1 MAKNESSID
10 TKKLAKEFNNLGE
23 GAIVLIET
31 SAEKILEVH
40 LTAVK
45 WLSDKKY
52 TQIVLSTSRPC
63 KNLLDLYKKN
73 NIDTSKIIILC
84 TVCQEKEKN
93 KQENSKVIH
102 ISSCASLTEISLSLS
117 KGMES
122 IKDKK
127 FIFIDSIN
135 TMLIHNEPKML
146 ARFIHSILTKMRTNN
161 VSGLLISL
169 EVDTDKEVRAEIA
182 QLCDKII
189 KV

>member
-1 MAKNESSID
+1 MID
-10 TKKLAKEFNNLGE
+10 TKKLTKEFNNLEE

-31 SAEKILEVH
+31 TAEKILEVN
-40 LTAVK
+40 LVVVK

-52 TQIVLSTSRPC
+52 TQIILSTSRPC

-73 NIDTSKIIILC
+73 NIDINKIRILC
-84 TVCQEKEKN
+84 AVCQNK
-93 KQENSKVIH
+93 KQENSNIIH
-102 ISSCASLTEISLSLS
+102 IQSSSSLTEISLALS
-117 KGMES
+117 KCMES

-135 TMLIHNEPKML
+135 TMLVHNDSSVL
-146 ARFIHSILTKMRTNN
+146 AKFIHFVLTKMRTNN

-169 EVDTDKEVRAEIA
+169 KIETNKEVKAEIS

-189 KV
+189 EV

>member
-1 MAKNESSID
+1 MID
-10 TKKLAKEFNNLGE
+10 IKKLVKEFNNLGE

-31 SAEKILEVH
+31 TASKILEVQ

-52 TQIVLSTSRPC
+52 TQIILSTSRPC
-63 KNLLDLYKKN
+63 KNLLNLYKKN
-73 NIDTSKIIILC
+73 NIDTTKLIILC
-84 TVCQEKEKN
+84 AVCQEKEK
-93 KQENSKVIH
+93 KEQENSKVIH
-102 ISSCASLTEISLSLS
+102 IQSSSSLTEISLALS
-117 KGMES
+117 KCMGS

-135 TMLIHNEPKML
+135 TMLIHNEPNTL
-146 ARFIHSILTKMRTNN
+146 AKFIHSILTKMRTNN

-169 EVDTDKEVRAEIA
+169 EAETDKEVRAEIA

-189 KV
+189 EV